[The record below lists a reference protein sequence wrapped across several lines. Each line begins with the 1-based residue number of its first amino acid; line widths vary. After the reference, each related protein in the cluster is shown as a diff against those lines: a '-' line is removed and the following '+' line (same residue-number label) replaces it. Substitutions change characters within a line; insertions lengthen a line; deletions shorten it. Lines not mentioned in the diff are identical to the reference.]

1 MRVTN
6 LKTCYCYRCNE
17 AFHYLGIDRHRQKH
31 KENKEDCMIMYTD
44 GRIFSYRYDTNK
56 VKEII

>member
-1 MRVTN
+1 MKVTN
-6 LKTCYCYRCNE
+6 LKTCYCYRCSK
-17 AFHYLGIDRHRQKH
+17 AFHYLGIARHRKKH

-44 GRIFSYRYDTNK
+44 GSTFSHRYDTNK